1 VLALKLG
8 CCKDVA
14 PEKVR
19 IGKPCDDMLA
29 SSSHGMAESLVEISR
44 SSVCVSVE
52 CFDGGAKDGE
62 QRYGVIDGRR
72 RGVVMIKRAIASLYE
87 GTYHV

>member
-1 VLALKLG
+1 
-8 CCKDVA
+8 
-14 PEKVR
+14 
-19 IGKPCDDMLA
+19 
-29 SSSHGMAESLVEISR
+29 LVEISR
-44 SSVCVSVE
+44 SSVCVSGE